1 MTELVVLTGITGFVA
16 KHIAVKLLNA
26 GYAVRGTLRDLSR
39 EGEVRAAIAPHA
51 DIAKL
56 SFAALDL
63 NRDDG
68 WIAAM
73 QGASTLMHT
82 ASPFPIS
89 APVHPDDLIRPA
101 VQGTL
106 RALSAA
112 RAAGIRRII
121 VTSSIAAMIDSRN
134 QGEMDETHWC
144 NVEAADTTAYTKSK
158 TNAERAAWNYC
169 TQHGMDLTTIN
180 PGFIIG
186 PPLDAHYG
194 SSISVIARIL
204 RGRDPALPNVGF
216 AMVDVRDV
224 AEAHLR
230 ALQRP
235 TTVGAR
241 IACTDA
247 LMTLPEMARA
257 LKDAYPNRRIATR
270 TAPQFLLRIF
280 AIFDPQIRAILPI
293 IGKFNYISNAR
304 ARNDLEMRF
313 TPAEDALRA
322 TAEWLIANG
331 AD

>member
-1 MTELVVLTGITGFVA
+1 MTDLVVLTGITGFVA

-51 DIAKL
+51 DTAKL

-73 QGASTLMHT
+73 QGASALMHT
-82 ASPFPIS
+82 ASPFPIV
-89 APVHPDDLIRPA
+89 APAHPDDLIRPA

-121 VTSSIAAMIDSRN
+121 VTSSIVALVDSRHR
-134 QGEMDETHWC
+134 GVMDETHWC
-144 NVEAADTTAYTKSK
+144 DVEAIGTSAYTKSK
-158 TNAERAAWNYC
+158 TSAERAAWNYC

-186 PPLDAHYG
+186 PPLDSHYG
-194 SSISVIARIL
+194 SSISVIARLL
-204 RGRDPALPNVGF
+204 RGRDPMLPNIGF

-224 AEAHLR
+224 AEAHVR

-235 TTVGAR
+235 NTAGAR
-241 IACTDA
+241 IPCAQSV
-247 LMTLPEMARA
+247 MTLPEMAHV
-257 LKDAYPNRRIATR
+257 LKQAYPNRRITTR
-270 TAPQFLLRIF
+270 IAPLFVLRIL
-280 AIFDPQIRAILPI
+280 AIFDPQIRAVLPS
-293 IGKFNYISNAR
+293 IGQFHQISDAR
-304 ARNDLEMRF
+304 ARADLDMRF
-313 TPAEDALRA
+313 ISSEGALRA